1 MTASSYKTVR
11 NDMKSLVRDAQQLFR
26 EASVATGERAD
37 ELRAKGQELLDSA
50 AHRAQDLQVAA
61 VETSKELANNTDS
74 FVKENPWKAVA
85 ISAGVGVLVGMLIGR
100 R

>member
-50 AHRAQDLQVAA
+50 AQRAQDLQVAA

>member
-50 AHRAQDLQVAA
+50 AQRAQELQTAA
-61 VETSKELANNTDS
+61 METGKEFASHTDS
-74 FVKENPWKAVA
+74 YVKDNPWKAVA
-85 ISAGVGVLVGMLIGR
+85 ISAGVGLVVGMLIGR
-100 R
+100 K

>member
-37 ELRAKGQELLDSA
+37 ELRAKGQDLLDSA
-50 AHRAQDLQVAA
+50 AQRAQDLQAAA

>member
-37 ELRAKGQELLDSA
+37 ELRAKGMDLLDSA
-50 AHRAQDLQVAA
+50 TQRAQELQAA
-61 VETSKELANNTDS
+61 AMETGKELANNTDS
-74 FVKENPWKAVA
+74 FVKDNPWKAVA
-85 ISAGVGVLVGMLIGR
+85 IAGGVGVLLGMLIGR
-100 R
+100 K

>member
-26 EASVATGERAD
+26 EAGVATGERAD
-37 ELRAKGQELLDSA
+37 ELRAKGQDLLDSA
-50 AHRAQDLQVAA
+50 AQRAQELQTAA
-61 VETSKELANNTDS
+61 METGKELASNTDS

-85 ISAGVGVLVGMLIGR
+85 ISAGVGVLLGMLIGR
-100 R
+100 K